1 MRPTGAYSVHTKWRD
16 PSGKS
21 ASDGRR
27 AGWESRVTWVVRQ
40 VRPPSA
46 LSARETWS
54 VPCTGRM
61 KVRKSRPAGS
71 TKSLRWL
78 FSAVASGDT
87 PVATVTTAGGAARRG
102 GLCSSRETNSR
113 SSVGRGTRPVAGR
126 GMRYDRRVARLG
138 RTAQARVQDVPEG
151 VPQQVP
157 AQDEEEDDNPRE
169 DDRIPVEERV
179 PRHAQNPAAGHVDQ
193 LPPVGVAN
201 LGAQPEEGQR
211 RGHKD
216 DHAHVECRHDH
227 EGVDRVRNDVAEDN
241 AQIARAHGPC
251 RLDVVPLLHRQ
262 NVPAEE
268 PGIEGPAHERDGDHD
283 MIEPLPQHRRDH
295 YGQNETGKG

>member
-71 TKSLRWL
+71 ARSLRWL

-87 PVATVTTAGGAARRG
+87 PVATVRSTGGAAAGAG
-102 GLCSSRETNSR
+102 GLCSSRETNRRTSAR
-113 SSVGRGTRPVAGR
+113 RGTRPVAGR
-126 GMRYDRRVARLG
+126 GMGNNRRVGRLG
-138 RTAQARVQDVPEG
+138 RTAQAGRQDVPEG
-151 VPQQVP
+151 VTQQVP
-157 AQDEEEDDNPRE
+157 AQDEEEDDGPRE
-169 DDRIPVEERV
+169 DHRV
-179 PRHAQNPAAGHVDQ
+179 PVDERLPRHTEDPAAGHVDQ
-193 LPPVGVAN
+193 LPPVGVAY
-201 LGAQPEEGQR
+201 LGAQTEEGEGR
-211 RGHKD
+211 RHQD
-216 DHAHVECRHDH
+216 HHAHIEGRHD
-227 EGVDRVRNDVAEDN
+227 
-241 AQIARAHGPC
+241 P
-251 RLDVVPLLHRQ
+251 
-262 NVPAEE
+262 
-268 PGIEGPAHERDGDHD
+268 
-283 MIEPLPQHRRDH
+283 
-295 YGQNETGKG
+295 